1 MYIGVFVEDQRQWII
16 NASPRLLLRRTSIAI
31 ALVSDQSDLSPEL
44 SFSHSLVV
52 AVVALRVESNLTFE
66 RSPKIR
72 RMVANRWSALDAY
85 QSDCNVGRPL
95 KCFDVM
101 S

>member
-1 MYIGVFVEDQRQWII
+1 M
-16 NASPRLLLRRTSIAI
+16 L
-31 ALVSDQSDLSPEL
+31 
-44 SFSHSLVV
+44 

-66 RSPKIR
+66 PNLNFEPKIR

-85 QSDCNVGRPL
+85 HSDCNGGRPL